1 MVGVDYSERSV
12 EFARRIWEG
21 RRREEVAGQ
30 KAESEDE
37 QEEETPE
44 ATREDGETAGT
55 SIALSSSKDDSNDN
69 DNDKRER
76 SKLTFHTFD
85 ILQTVPSRTTTP
97 WLSTG
102 FDIVLDKGTFDAIS
116 LSSDL
121 DTSGRRA
128 FETYGAKVE
137 PLVKV
142 GGYFVIVSCNWTEEE
157 VRRWF
162 ESPGLRWCE
171 RVKFP
176 SFRFGGREGST
187 VCCVCFRRVD
197 VRGDGQDE
205 GENERDS

>member
-12 EFARRIWEG
+12 EFAKRIWKG
-21 RRREEVAGQ
+21 RRREELDGQ
-30 KAESEDE
+30 KVELEDK
-37 QEEETPE
+37 QEETPE
-44 ATREDGETAGT
+44 ATREDGETAAT
-55 SIALSSSKDDSNDN
+55 STAPSSSKDDSNDT
-69 DNDKRER
+69 DKRER
-76 SKLTFHTFD
+76 NKLTFHTFD

-121 DTSGRRA
+121 DTSGHRA
-128 FETYGAKVE
+128 FERYGAKVE

-162 ESPGLRWCE
+162 ESPGLRWRE

-197 VRGDGQDE
+197 VGGDGQDG
-205 GENERDS
+205 GENGNSS